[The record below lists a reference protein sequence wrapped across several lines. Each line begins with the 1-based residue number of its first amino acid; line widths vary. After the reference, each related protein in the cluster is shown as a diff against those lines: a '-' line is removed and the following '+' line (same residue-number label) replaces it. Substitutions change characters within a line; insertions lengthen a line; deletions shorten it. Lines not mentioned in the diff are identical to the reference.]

1 MPAPLL
7 HACSAGNRR
16 NPKDAATPPLAQPVT
31 SAGDLRFG
39 RQSTGP
45 GELSRVNEEGF
56 AVNPEGGRRELEPVA
71 IIGMGCRFPGGIES
85 PAAFWELLRDNL
97 DALGQVPAHRW
108 QSYAAKGPDYARAVG
123 RAIKSGG
130 YLDDIEGFDADF
142 FGISPREAEL
152 MDPQQ
157 RVTLEVAWETLE
169 HAGIAPSSLAGSDTS
184 VFMGVCCDDYGR
196 RLLEDLPRLE
206 AWTGIGSSMCAVA
219 NRVSYALDLRGPSVV
234 IDTACSASLVA
245 VHQACQSLRAGETS
259 LALAGGVML
268 VASPSFALVLDAAG
282 ALSPDGT
289 SKAFDAAANGYV
301 RSEGCAVLALKRL
314 ADAQRDGD
322 QVLAVVRGSAVC
334 QDGRTNGIMAPS
346 QDAQAHLMRQ
356 ACRNAGVP
364 LTSID
369 YVEAHGTGTSVGD
382 PIEIRA
388 LTATVGLG
396 RTPDRPCL
404 IGSVKTNIGHLEA
417 ASGVAG
423 IIKVVQ
429 ALRSGQIPATLS
441 RAGLNPNIE
450 WAGSGLKVVAENTAW
465 PDSSEHPRRGG
476 VGNYGYGGTL
486 AHVIIE
492 QAPALPPA
500 DATATTTVA
509 ETLSAPTPSSLEP
522 VTEADPD
529 AGALVF
535 ALSAASPAGLRANAA
550 RLASWLS
557 TDEGTPLTAIGHTL
571 AHGRSA
577 LGTRACVVAAD
588 RAELASRLEQL
599 AGDRPAAGLS
609 SGQVLRGAVSP
620 AAVWVF
626 SGHGAQWSGMGRDL
640 LGAEPLLG
648 KTFDELEEIYRA
660 ELGFS
665 PRQAVLDGDLGDVG
679 QIQAMTFAMQVGLA
693 RIWRGYGLEPA
704 AIIGHSVGEVA
715 AAVAAGMLD
724 LPDAARLI
732 CRRSRLLRR
741 VSGQGAM
748 VMVDLPFEQAEARL
762 AGRRNV
768 TAAISASPV
777 STVLSGSAAAVEQLL
792 EQWAA
797 EGLTLRR
804 VNSDV
809 AFHSAQ
815 MDALVPDLLAEAAGA
830 VARPG
835 QIPVYT
841 TALADPRANPPRE
854 AGYWAANLR
863 NPVRFAEAV
872 AAAAEDGHRIFLEVS
887 THPVVAHSILQ
898 TLAACRVT
906 DGAVVATLRR
916 ERPERRTLLENLGTL
931 HCLGVPLDF
940 AALYPVRELADLPTM
955 AWQHRRHWV
964 DAAQPTSA
972 GQLQHDVDSHTV
984 LGHHTLVQGSSPVSL
999 WQTRIDDLSRPY
1011 PGGHKVLDTEILPAA
1026 VVLTSF
1032 LAAAG
1037 SGLADV
1043 VLRVPVAL
1051 TASRDLQVVRQE
1063 EALRLSSRLADQAND
1078 QSWLTHSTADVAKA
1092 YDRDPGRLDPTLAD
1106 GCAEVLDPG
1115 CVMDRLQSI
1124 GVVGIGFPWQVS
1136 QVRRSAERLLVRMAA
1151 DPDRLMATATWGSL
1165 IDGGLSAAPIL
1176 FPGPPRL
1183 RMPSRL
1189 REVSVH
1195 GEPPAEALVSVRLV
1209 DVQWAQD
1216 QAEDVE
1222 VDVTIADLDGAVLAE
1237 LLGVHFGV
1245 VQHAA
1250 LPEPGAALDQL
1261 DAEWLELAEPELADY
1276 VDSAVRGVVSFQL
1289 RLDPADLDVHRPL
1302 SEMGVDSLLSESIRQ
1317 QLNREFGIA
1326 LPSSLLW
1333 DRPSVASVADYLSEL
1348 LISSRAPADDR
1359 PAA

>member
-1 MPAPLL
+1 
-7 HACSAGNRR
+7 
-16 NPKDAATPPLAQPVT
+16 
-31 SAGDLRFG
+31 
-39 RQSTGP
+39 
-45 GELSRVNEEGF
+45 
-56 AVNPEGGRRELEPVA
+56 
-71 IIGMGCRFPGGIES
+71 MGCRFPGGINS
-85 PAAFWELLRDNL
+85 PTAFWELLQNNL
-97 DALGQVPAHRW
+97 DALGQVPPDRW
-108 QSYAAKGPDYARAVG
+108 QSYAARGPDYARAVG
-123 RAIKSGG
+123 RAIKFGG

-157 RVTLEVAWETLE
+157 RVTLEVAWEALE
-169 HAGIAPSSLAGSDTS
+169 NAGIAPSSLAGTDTS

-245 VHQACQSLRAGETS
+245 VHQACQSLRSGETS

-346 QDAQAHLMRQ
+346 QDAQAHLVRQ
-356 ACRNAGVP
+356 ACNNAGVP
-364 LTSID
+364 VASID

-388 LTATVGLG
+388 LTATVGAD
-396 RTPDRPCL
+396 RTPEQPCL

-417 ASGVAG
+417 ASGIAG
-423 IIKVVQ
+423 IIKVVL

-441 RAGLNPNIE
+441 RAGLNPNID
-450 WAGSGLKVVAENTAW
+450 WDGSGLRVVTENTAW
-465 PDSSEHPRRGG
+465 PESGEHPRRGG

-486 AHVIIE
+486 AHVIVE
-492 QAPALPPA
+492 QAPVIEATGAGSEPA
-500 DATATTTVA
+500 ACTMLFP
-509 ETLSAPTPSSLEP
+509 LSGASS
-522 VTEADPD
+522 
-529 AGALVF
+529 
-535 ALSAASPAGLRANAA
+535 AGLRANAA
-550 RLASWLS
+550 RLAGWLR
-557 TDEGTPLTAIGHTL
+557 TDEDTPLTAIGHTL

-577 LGTRACVVAAD
+577 LGMRACVVAAD
-588 RAELASRLEQL
+588 RSELAGRLEQL
-599 AGDRPAAGLS
+599 AEDRPAIGLS

-640 LGAEPLLG
+640 LRTEPLLG
-648 KTFDELEEIYRA
+648 ETFDEIEEIYQA

-704 AIIGHSVGEVA
+704 AIIGHSVGEIA
-715 AAVAAGMLD
+715 ASVAAGMLE
-724 LPDAARLI
+724 LPAAARLI

-741 VSGQGAM
+741 VAGQGAM
-748 VMVDLPFEQAEARL
+748 VMVNLPYEQAAARL
-762 AGRRNV
+762 AGRADV
-768 TAAISASPV
+768 TAAIAASPV
-777 STVLSGSAAAVEQLL
+777 STVLSGSTAAVEQVL
-792 EQWAA
+792 EQWQS

-815 MDALVPDLLAEAAGA
+815 MDELVPDLLAEVAGT
-830 VARPG
+830 VAHPG
-835 QIPVYT
+835 RTPVYT
-841 TALADPRANPPRE
+841 TALEDPRANPPRE

-872 AAAAEDGHRIFLEVS
+872 AAAADDGHRIFLEVS
-887 THPVVAHSILQ
+887 THPVVAHSILE
-898 TLAACRVT
+898 TLAARGLS
-906 DGAVVATLRR
+906 DGVVIATLKR
-916 ERPERRTLLENLGTL
+916 ERPEQRTLLDNLGTL
-931 HCLGVPLDF
+931 HCLGVPLDWS
-940 AALYPVRELADLPTM
+940 ALYPTRALADLPTT
-955 AWQHRRHWV
+955 AWQHRRYWAEAV
-964 DAAQPTSA
+964 QPPPQ
-972 GQLQHDVDSHTV
+972 GHLQHDVDSHTV

-1011 PGGHKVLDTEILPAA
+1011 PGGHKVLSTEILPAA

-1037 SGLADV
+1037 SGLTDV

-1051 TASRDLQVVRQE
+1051 TTFRDLQVVRQDDS
-1063 EALRLSSRLADQAND
+1063 LRLSSRLADQAND
-1078 QSWLTHSTADVAKA
+1078 QSWLTHSTAEVAKA
-1092 YDRDPGRLDPTLAD
+1092 SDSDAGRLEPALAEN
-1106 GCAEVLDPG
+1106 CAEVLDPA
-1115 CVMDRLQSI
+1115 CVMDRLHAI

-1136 QVRRSAERLLVRMAA
+1136 QVRRSVDHLLARMAA
-1151 DPDRLMATATWGSL
+1151 DPDRLMTTATWGSL
-1165 IDGGLSAAPIL
+1165 IDGGLSAAPVL
-1176 FPGPPRL
+1176 FPGLPRL

-1195 GEPPAEALVSVRLV
+1195 GDPPPEAIISIRLV
-1209 DVQWAQD
+1209 DVQWVD
-1216 QAEDVE
+1216 EQAEDVE
-1222 VDVTIADLDGAVLAE
+1222 VDVLIADLDGVVLARM
-1237 LLGVHFGV
+1237 LGVHFGV
-1245 VQHAA
+1245 VQQAA
-1250 LPEPGAALDQL
+1250 LPEAGAPDGALEQSD
-1261 DAEWLELAEPELADY
+1261 DEWLELPEPELADY
-1276 VDSAVRGVVSFQL
+1276 VDSAVRGIVSFEL
-1289 RLDPADLDVHRPL
+1289 RLADADLDVHRPL

-1317 QLNREFGIA
+1317 QLNRQFRIA

-1348 LISSRAPADDR
+1348 LIGSRASANER

>member
-1 MPAPLL
+1 M
-7 HACSAGNRR
+7 
-16 NPKDAATPPLAQPVT
+16 T
-31 SAGDLRFG
+31 
-39 RQSTGP
+39 
-45 GELSRVNEEGF
+45 
-56 AVNPEGGRRELEPVA
+56 PEGEHGQLEPVA
-71 IIGMGCRFPGGIES
+71 IIGMGCRFPGGITS
-85 PAAFWELLRDNL
+85 PGAFWQLLQDNL
-97 DALGQVPAHRW
+97 DALGEVPAHRW
-108 QSYAAKGPDYARAVG
+108 QSYAARGPDYARAVG
-123 RAIKSGG
+123 RAIKYGG

-157 RVTLEVAWETLE
+157 RVSLEVAWETLE
-169 HAGIAPSSLAGSDTS
+169 NAGIAPSSLAGSDTS

-245 VHQACQSLRAGETS
+245 VHQACQSLRSGETS

-314 ADAQRDGD
+314 ADAHRDGD

-346 QDAQAHLMRQ
+346 EDAQAHLVRQ
-356 ACRNAGVP
+356 ACRNAGVSP
-364 LTSID
+364 ASID

-388 LTATVGLG
+388 LTATVGADRDPG
-396 RTPDRPCL
+396 RPCL

-423 IIKVVQ
+423 IIKLVLS
-429 ALRSGQIPATLS
+429 LRAGEIPATLS
-441 RAGLNPNIE
+441 RAGLNPNID
-450 WAGSGLKVVAENTAW
+450 WDGSGLEVVAENTAW
-465 PDSSEHPRRGG
+465 PESGEHPRRGG

-486 AHVIIE
+486 AHVIVE
-492 QAPALPPA
+492 QAPPVLRAA
-500 DATATTTVA
+500 VR
-509 ETLSAPTPSSLEP
+509 SAP
-522 VTEADPD
+522 V
-529 AGALVF
+529 AGELLF
-535 ALSAASPAGLRANAA
+535 PLSGASVAGLRANAA
-550 RLASWLS
+550 QLADWLRA
-557 TDEGTPLTAIGHTL
+557 DEDTPLTAIGHTL
-571 AHGRSA
+571 AAGRSA
-577 LGTRACVVAAD
+577 LGTRACVVAGD
-588 RAELASRLEQL
+588 RAELAGRLDQL
-599 AGDRPAAGLS
+599 AAGRPAAGLS
-609 SGQVLRGAVSP
+609 SGQVLRGATPP

-640 LGAEPLLG
+640 LRTEPLLG
-648 KTFDELEEIYRA
+648 ATFDEIEEIYQA

-704 AIIGHSVGEVA
+704 AIIGHSVGEIA
-715 AAVAAGMLD
+715 ATVAAGMLE
-724 LPDAARLI
+724 LTDAARLI

-741 VSGQGAM
+741 VAGQGAM
-748 VMVDLPFEQAEARL
+748 AMVNLPFEQAEARL
-762 AGRRNV
+762 AGRADV
-768 TAAISASPV
+768 TAAIAASPV

-792 EQWAA
+792 EQWPA

-815 MDALVPDLLAEAAGA
+815 MDDLVPDLLAGAADLPAQPGRSA
-830 VARPG
+830 V
-835 QIPVYT
+835 YN
-841 TALADPRANPPRE
+841 TALADPRANPPRD

-863 NPVRFAEAV
+863 NPVRFAEAIG
-872 AAAAEDGHRIFLEVS
+872 AAIDDGHRIFLEVS
-887 THPVVAHSILQ
+887 THPVVAHSIME
-898 TLAACRVT
+898 TLAARQLT
-906 DGAVVATLRR
+906 DGVVVATLKRD
-916 ERPERRTLLENLGTL
+916 RPERPTLLDNLGVL
-931 HCLGVPLDF
+931 HCLGVGLDWS
-940 AALYPVRELADLPTM
+940 ALYPDRELAGLPTT
-955 AWQHRRHWV
+955 AWQHRRYWV
-964 DAAQPTSA
+964 DAVQAEPQ
-972 GQLQHDVDSHTV
+972 GHLQHDVDSHTV

-999 WQTRIDDLSRPY
+999 WQTRIDDFSRPY

-1026 VVLTSF
+1026 VVLTTF

-1037 SGLADV
+1037 GSGLTDV
-1043 VLRVPVAL
+1043 VLRVPIAL
-1051 TASRDLQVVRQE
+1051 TTQRDLQAVRQDDS
-1063 EALRLSSRLADQAND
+1063 LRLSSRLAGQASD
-1078 QSWLTHSTADVAKA
+1078 QSWLTHSTAEVAKA
-1092 YDRDPGRLDPTLAD
+1092 QDRDAGRLAPALIDAGTD
-1106 GCAEVLDPG
+1106 ELDPG
-1115 CVMDRLQSI
+1115 CVMGRLNDI
-1124 GVVGIGFPWQVS
+1124 GVVGIGFPWQALA
-1136 QVRRSAERLLVRMAA
+1136 VRRSAEHLLVRMAA

-1165 IDGGLSAAPIL
+1165 FDGGLSAAPIL
-1176 FPGPPRL
+1176 FPGLPRL

-1189 REVSVH
+1189 SEVSVH
-1195 GEPPAEALVSVRLV
+1195 GDPPAEAIVSVRLV
-1209 DVQWAQD
+1209 DVQWGEGQDRD

-1237 LLGVHFGV
+1237 MLGVHFGV
-1245 VQHAA
+1245 VQQAA
-1250 LPEPGAALDQL
+1250 LPEPGASEGVRDQL
-1261 DAEWLELAEPELADY
+1261 DQQWHELPAPELAGY
-1276 VDSAVRGVVSFQL
+1276 VDSAVRGVVSSEL
-1289 RLDPADLDVHRPL
+1289 RMDPTDLDVHRPL

-1317 QLNREFGIA
+1317 QLNRRFGIA

-1333 DRPSVASVADYLSEL
+1333 DRPSVAAVAEFLADSL
-1348 LISSRAPADDR
+1348 LNSRASADER